1 MAAMTRK
8 EANMEIVRLIVNYIN
23 MNPDQR
29 FTQIIQNLNI
39 VEYDG
44 DSDMLRDNY
53 HEESKDTLE
62 RIKNTLRGKHD

>member
-1 MAAMTRK
+1 MTRK

-23 MNPDQR
+23 TNPDQR
-29 FTQIIQNLNI
+29 FTQIIQNLDI

-44 DSDMLRDNY
+44 DSNMLRDNY

>member
-1 MAAMTRK
+1 MTRK

-29 FTQIIQNLNI
+29 FTQIIQNLDI

-44 DSDMLRDNY
+44 DSNMLRDNY

>member
-1 MAAMTRK
+1 MTRK

>member
-1 MAAMTRK
+1 MTRK
-8 EANMEIVRLIVNYIN
+8 EANMEIVRLIINYIN

-29 FTQIIQNLNI
+29 FTQIIQNLDI

-44 DSDMLRDNY
+44 DSNMLRDNY

-62 RIKNTLRGKHD
+62 RIKKYTERKT

>member
-1 MAAMTRK
+1 MTRK
-8 EANMEIVRLIVNYIN
+8 EANMEIVRLIINYIN

-29 FTQIIQNLNI
+29 FTQIIQNLDI

-44 DSDMLRDNY
+44 DSNMLRDNY